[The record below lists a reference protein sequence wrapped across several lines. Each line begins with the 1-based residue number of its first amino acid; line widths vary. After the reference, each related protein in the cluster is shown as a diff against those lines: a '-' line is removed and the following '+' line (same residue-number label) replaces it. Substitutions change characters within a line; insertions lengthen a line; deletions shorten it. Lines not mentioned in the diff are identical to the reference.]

1 MMLVMMVF
9 LPILAALVCYPL
21 CMQKSE
27 RTGLTLTITVTG
39 VEFLL
44 ALSLLLMPG
53 LTGAVADFCGLGL
66 HFQAGSLRSVM
77 ALLAAFMWVMTALAS
92 PEYFDGA
99 RANARYFVFYLWTL
113 GALQGVFL
121 AADLLTLFIFFEIM
135 SFTSYVWVVQNET
148 PQAVRASETYLF
160 IAVIGGLTMLMG
172 FFLLANAV
180 GELTFENILEKAPGL
195 STGLRYAVGVCALVG
210 FGAKAGMFPLH
221 IWLPKAHPVAPAP
234 ASALLSG
241 ILTKSGV
248 FGVIGISFW
257 LFDGVPGWGRLL
269 LIPAAVTM
277 LLGAV
282 LAVFSVDL
290 KRTLACSSMS
300 QIGFILTGVS
310 ICSLLGEHGSIAAC
324 GTVLH
329 VLNHS
334 LIKLTL
340 FVAAGVVYFN
350 VHSLDLNDV
359 RGFGR
364 DKPLLK
370 LAFLSGACSIA
381 GIPGF
386 GGYISK
392 TLLHEGIVEY
402 CEHLAAHGG
411 NAAPYRVL
419 EWVFLLSGGL
429 TLAYMTRL
437 YYILFLAEK
446 PAHQHQKEGK
456 YMNSMT
462 AAVLVIGGV
471 LMPLLGLTAHGT
483 MDRIAAY
490 ALSFFRRDPMSH
502 AVHYFSFANLKG
514 ALISITIGAL
524 VFAFV
529 GMKWL
534 TKKENGAEH
543 YRNVWP
549 ASLDLE
555 DAVYRPAL
563 HALSYIGGTA
573 ARAVESLGALLVY
586 GTVDLIFLGAKDKVI
601 PPEDEQFSA
610 YQKQSE
616 RGRVSRSFSSDL
628 LYAACGVL
636 ALLLLALWNML
647 H

>member
-1 MMLVMMVF
+1 MLIFMVF

-21 CMQKSE
+21 CGRSE
-27 RTGLTLTITVTG
+27 KAWFTPVLTVTLA
-39 VEFLL
+39 VFCM
-44 ALSLLLMPG
+44 ALSLLMTPELAESFDG
-53 LTGAVADFCGLGL
+53 FCGLGL
-66 HFQAGSLRSVM
+66 HFRAGGLRTVM
-77 ALLAAFMWVMTALAS
+77 AILAAFMWVMTALAS
-92 PEYFDGA
+92 PEYFAGA
-99 RANARYFVFYLWTL
+99 RANGRYFLFYLWTL
-113 GALQGVFL
+113 GALEGVFL
-121 AADLLTLFIFFEIM
+121 AADLMTLFIFFEIM

-148 PQAVRASETYLF
+148 PAAIRASETYLF
-160 IAVIGGLTMLMG
+160 IAVIGGLTMLTG
-172 FFLLANAV
+172 LFLLRNAV
-180 GELTFENILEKAPGL
+180 GDLSFENILEKAPEMRPR
-195 STGLRYAVGVCALVG
+195 LRFTVGICALIG

-248 FGVIGISFW
+248 FGVIGISCW
-257 LFDGVPGWGRLL
+257 LFDGVPGWGNLL

-300 QIGFILTGVS
+300 QIGFILTGISMCV
-310 ICSLLGEHGSIAAC
+310 LLGEHGSIAAC

-329 VLNHS
+329 ILNHS

-364 DKPLLK
+364 DKPVLK

-402 CEHLAAHGG
+402 CEHLAEHGVS
-411 NAAPYRVL
+411 AAPYRVL

-429 TLAYMTRL
+429 TLAYMARL
-437 YYILFLAEK
+437 FYILFIVEK
-446 PAHQHQKEGK
+446 PEHQHQKEGRC
-456 YMNSMT
+456 MTPLT

-471 LMPLLGLTAHGT
+471 LMPFLGLTAHLT
-483 MDRIAAY
+483 MDKIAAY
-490 ALSFFRRDPMSH
+490 ALPFFRRPPMAH
-502 AVHYFSFANLKG
+502 AVHYFSLTNLKG
-514 ALISITIGAL
+514 AAISITIGVL
-524 VFAFV
+524 VFVFV
-529 GMKWL
+529 GMKRL
-534 TKKENGAEH
+534 TAKEDGHEV

-549 ASLDLE
+549 RGLDLE
-555 DAVYRPAL
+555 DALYRPAL
-563 HALSYIGGTA
+563 RALSLIGATV
-573 ARAVESLGALLVY
+573 ARAVETLGALLVL
-586 GTVDLIFLGAKDKVI
+586 GPVNLLFLGAKNRII
-601 PPEDEQFSA
+601 PPEDDQFSL
-610 YQKQSE
+610 YTKQSE
-616 RGRVSRSFSSDL
+616 RSRVSRSFSSDL
-628 LYAACGVL
+628 LFAACGVL
-636 ALLLLALWNML
+636 ALLVLAAWNML
-647 H
+647 R

>member
-1 MMLVMMVF
+1 MMLLILVF
-9 LPILAALVCYPL
+9 VPILAALLCYPL
-21 CMQKSE
+21 CLRSE
-27 RTGLTLTITVTG
+27 RAGLALCLGLTGLELVM
-39 VEFLL
+39 
-44 ALSLLLMPG
+44 ALSLLAAPE
-53 LTGAVADFCGLGL
+53 LTGAWAGFCGFGL
-66 HFQAGSLRSVM
+66 YFRAGGLRTVM
-77 ALLAAFMWVMTALAS
+77 AVLAAFMWFMTALAS

-99 RANARYFVFYLWTL
+99 RANARYFMFYLWTL
-113 GALQGVFL
+113 GALMGVFL
-121 AADLLTLFIFFEIM
+121 AAHLMTLFIFFEIM

-172 FFLLANAV
+172 LFLLSNAV
-180 GELTFENILEKAPGL
+180 GDLTFENILEKAPVM
-195 STGLRYAVGVCALVG
+195 SASLRYTVGVCLLVG

-248 FGVIGISFW
+248 FGVIGVSFW

-269 LIPAAVTM
+269 LVPAVVTM
-277 LLGAV
+277 FLGAL
-282 LAVFSVDL
+282 LAVFSTDL

-300 QIGFILTGVS
+300 QIGFILTGIS
-310 ICSLLGEHGSIAAC
+310 MCSLLGEHGPIAAF

-329 VLNHS
+329 ILNHS

-364 DKPLLK
+364 DKPVLK

-402 CEHLAAHGG
+402 CEHLAEHGQ
-411 NAAPYRVL
+411 NAAPYRAV
-419 EWVFLLSGGL
+419 EWIFLISGGL
-429 TLAYMTRL
+429 TLAYMARL
-437 YYILFLAEK
+437 FYILFIAEK
-446 PAHQHQKEGK
+446 PAHQHQKPGR
-456 YMNSMT
+456 YMTGMT
-462 AAVLVIGGV
+462 ASVLITGGA
-471 LMPLLGLTAHGT
+471 LMPMLGLTAHAT
-483 MDRIAAY
+483 MDKIAAY
-490 ALSFFRRDPMSH
+490 ARTFFRREALSH
-502 AVHYFSFANLKG
+502 AVAYFSLTNLKG
-514 ALISITIGAL
+514 ALISITIGTL
-524 VFAFV
+524 VFFLV
-529 GMKWL
+529 GMRWL
-534 TKKENGAEH
+534 TSRENGEEH

-549 ASLDLE
+549 SGLDLE

-563 HALSYIGGTA
+563 NVLALAGGAA
-573 ARAVESLGALLVY
+573 ARLVETLGAVLVLSP
-586 GTVDLIFLGAKDKVI
+586 VNLIFFRAKNEII
-601 PPEDEQFSA
+601 PPEDPQFSA
-610 YQKQSE
+610 YRKQSE
-616 RGRVSRSFSSDL
+616 RSRVSRSFSSDL

-636 ALLLLALWNML
+636 ALFLLAAWNML
-647 H
+647 G